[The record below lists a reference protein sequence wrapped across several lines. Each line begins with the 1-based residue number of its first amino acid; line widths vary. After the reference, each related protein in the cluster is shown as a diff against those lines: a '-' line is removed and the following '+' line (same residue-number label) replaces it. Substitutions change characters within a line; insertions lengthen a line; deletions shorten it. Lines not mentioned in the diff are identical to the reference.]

1 MNEIQTT
8 RGETQEMST
17 SVGKRL
23 KALRAMHGLSQR
35 ELARRAG
42 VTNSAISMIE
52 QDRVSPSIDSMNKVL
67 SGFPITMIEFF
78 SMEAEKEEEKIF
90 FSKDELV
97 EMSDGTM
104 SVRLVGAAKKD
115 RKMRVLHEKYPP
127 HAATGEKMIVQEGEE
142 AGVIIRGQLEITV
155 GSEVRVLGAGEAY
168 YFNAE
173 IPHRFRNPGDEECEV
188 VSAAT
193 PPSF

>member
-1 MNEIQTT
+1 MNEITIE
-8 RGETQEMST
+8 RGETEQMSA

-52 QDRVSPSIDSMNKVL
+52 QDRVSPSIDSLTKVL
-67 SGFPITMIEFF
+67 AGFPVSMIEFF
-78 SMEAEKEEEKIF
+78 SMEPEQEEKIF
-90 FSKDELV
+90 YAEDELV

-127 HAATGEKMIVQEGEE
+127 HGDTGEKMIVQEGEE

-155 GSEVRVLGAGEAY
+155 GNEIKVLNAGEAY

>member
-1 MNEIQTT
+1 
-8 RGETQEMST
+8 MST

-52 QDRVSPSIDSMNKVL
+52 QDRVSPSIDSMTKVL

-78 SMEAEKEEEKIF
+78 SMEAEEEEEKIF
-90 FSKDELV
+90 FARDELV

-104 SVRLVGAAKKD
+104 SVRLVGATKKD
-115 RKMRVLHEKYPP
+115 RKMRVLHEKYP
-127 HAATGEKMIVQEGEE
+127 AQGDTGEKMIVQKGEE

-155 GSEVRVLGAGEAY
+155 GNEVRILTAGEAY

>member
-1 MNEIQTT
+1 MT
-8 RGETQEMST
+8 T
-17 SVGKRL
+17 SVGIRL
-23 KALRAMHGLSQR
+23 KALREIHGLSQR

-52 QDRVSPSIDSMNKVL
+52 QERVSPSIDSLSKVL

-78 SMEAEKEEEKIF
+78 TMEPEQEDKIF
-90 FSKDELV
+90 YSKDELV

-104 SVRLVGAAKKD
+104 SVRLVGAN
-115 RKMRVLHEKYPP
+115 RKNRQMRVLHEKYPP
-127 HAATGEKMIVQEGEE
+127 NGTTGDKMIVQPGEE

-155 GSEVRVLGAGEAY
+155 GTDVKVLSAGEAY
-168 YFNAE
+168 YFSAE
-173 IPHRFRNPGDEECEV
+173 IPHRFRNIGDEECEV

>member
-1 MNEIQTT
+1 
-8 RGETQEMST
+8 MSA

-52 QDRVSPSIDSMNKVL
+52 QDRVSPSIDSLTKVL
-67 SGFPITMIEFF
+67 AGFPVTMIDFF
-78 SMEAEKEEEKIF
+78 SMEPEQEEKIF
-90 FSKDELV
+90 YAKDELV

-115 RKMRVLHEKYPP
+115 RKMRVLHEKYP
-127 HAATGEKMIVQEGEE
+127 AQGDTGDKMIVQEGEE

-155 GSEVRVLGAGEAY
+155 GNEVKVLNAGEAY

-173 IPHRFRNPGDEECEV
+173 IPHRFRNPGRRRMRSC
-188 VSAAT
+188 
-193 PPSF
+193 

>member
-1 MNEIQTT
+1 MNEIQTV
-8 RGETQEMST
+8 RGETEEMST

-52 QDRVSPSIDSMNKVL
+52 QDRVSPSIDSMTKVL
-67 SGFPITMIEFF
+67 SGFPVTMIEFF
-78 SMEAEKEEEKIF
+78 SMEPEQEEKIF
-90 FSKDELV
+90 YGRDELV

-155 GSEVRVLGAGEAY
+155 GNEVKILSAGEAY